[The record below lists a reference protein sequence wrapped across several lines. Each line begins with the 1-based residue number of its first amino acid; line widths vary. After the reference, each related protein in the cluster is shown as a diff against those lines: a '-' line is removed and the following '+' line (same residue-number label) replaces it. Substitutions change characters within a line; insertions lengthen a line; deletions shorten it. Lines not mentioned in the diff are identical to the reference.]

1 MPETSKDSQLKHLAQ
16 QLCEFQT
23 KEMTEARKKG
33 DEDGKSISPSRKP
46 AQGNKNSELNS
57 KKLNID
63 NKTLNKLFMGI
74 IESSGIANN

>member
-1 MPETSKDSQLKHLAQ
+1 
-16 QLCEFQT
+16 
-23 KEMTEARKKG
+23 MTEARKKG
-33 DEDGKSISPSRKP
+33 DDDGKSISPSRKLV
-46 AQGNKNSELNS
+46 QGSQNNEN